1 MFFRTATLQLKALVG
16 VKRVIDYAVKV
27 RVKPDGTGVVKD
39 NVKQSINPFCEI
51 AVEEAVR
58 LKEQAKVKEIVV
70 VSIGPAKSQ
79 DVLRGALALGCDRAI
94 LVQTGDN
101 DLVEPLAVA
110 KILAKIV
117 EKENPDLVLLGK
129 QAIDDDA
136 TQTGPMVAGLLG
148 WPQATC
154 ASKITIDGKSVE
166 IMREV
171 DTGLEFIK
179 FGLPAVVTC
188 DLRLNEPRF
197 IALPN
202 IVKAKKKPLETI
214 DPRAL
219 GVDITPQVEYTK
231 WEEPP
236 GRKAGTKVKSV
247 DELLAKLKNE
257 AKVL

>member
-1 MFFRTATLQLKALVG
+1 MFFRTSILNVKALVG

-27 RVKPDGTGVVKD
+27 RVKPDGSGVVKD

-58 LKEQAKVKEIVV
+58 MKEKKKIDEIVV

-79 DVLRGALALGCDRAI
+79 EVLRGALALGCDRAI

-101 DLVEPLAVA
+101 DMVEPLAVA
-110 KILAKIV
+110 KIFAKIQ
-117 EKENPDLVLLGK
+117 EKEKADVILLGK

-136 TQTGPMVAGLLG
+136 AQTAPMLAGLLG
-148 WPQATC
+148 WPQATFI
-154 ASKITIDGKSVE
+154 SKLTPEGKSIE
-166 IMREV
+166 TMREV
-171 DTGLEFIK
+171 DSGLETLK
-179 FGLPAVVTC
+179 MGLPAVVSC

-197 IALPN
+197 AALPN
-202 IVKAKKKPLETI
+202 IVKAKKKPLETLN
-214 DPRAL
+214 PSAL
-219 GVDITPQVEYTK
+219 GVDIKPKVEYTK

-236 GRKAGTKVKSV
+236 ARKAGIKVKDV
-247 DELLAKLKNE
+247 DELVNKLKNE